1 MNRRRFAALPLLLAA
16 GGCWGTED
24 ELLPHAA
31 GCADPKQA
39 SCGSSGWKLTDGKAC
54 STPSAQ
60 AAKIWFKNGFPT
72 RTLRISIVKAECDLL
87 NVVVLPPG
95 ASSPEYDAGDN
106 QVWQIDDDQTK
117 EQVMQLVI
125 TEGGT
130 HAVAVP

>member
-1 MNRRRFAALPLLLAA
+1 M
-16 GGCWGTED
+16 
-24 ELLPHAA
+24 
-31 GCADPKQA
+31 
-39 SCGSSGWKLTDGKAC
+39 
-54 STPSAQ
+54 
-60 AAKIWFKNGFPT
+60 
-72 RTLRISIVKAECDLL
+72 KAECDLL